1 MDKMNKDELMQKI
14 RELSFVK
21 TELELFLDAAP
32 DNKLALDQFHQ
43 TLDSLLSAIEEYE
56 ANYGPIT
63 TAGVSRTRWNWVE
76 GPWPWQREGDI
87 PDPDEQRLNCRGMR
101 E

>member
-1 MDKMNKDELMQKI
+1 MDKMNKDALLHRIQ
-14 RELSFVK
+14 ELSFVK

-32 DNKLALDQFHQ
+32 DNKQALDYFHK
-43 TLDSLLSAIEEYE
+43 TLDALIAAGEEYE

-63 TAGVSRTRWNWVE
+63 TAGVSRNRWNWID
-76 GPWPWQREGDI
+76 GPWPWQREGDV
-87 PDPDEQRLNCRGMR
+87 PDADAPLNCRGTR

>member
-1 MDKMNKDELMQKI
+1 MNKTSKEELMQKI

-32 DNKLALDQFHQ
+32 NNKLALDQFHK
-43 TLDSLLSAIEEYE
+43 TLDALIAAKEEYE

-63 TAGVSRTRWNWVE
+63 TEGVSRDRWNWID
-76 GPWPWQREGDI
+76 GPWPWQREGEMPA
-87 PDPDEQRLNCRGMR
+87 PDAPLNCRGER
-101 E
+101 T